1 MTTNMIGLLGAGVL
15 ALWYLC
21 LVHAR
26 ESWGRSVLK
35 TGAVLM
41 LALMAALKM
50 PLLAVALGLCALGD
64 LALSRPGER
73 AFLAGVASFAAG
85 HLAYVWLFLS
95 LPGSDPER
103 LATAPMLWA
112 VLLLF
117 LIAIGMARMLARH
130 AGEMRVAVLL
140 YVPVIVAMALA
151 GFTLPQ
157 PLIWGAAV
165 MFMLSDMVL
174 AVETFVLPPAHRARR
189 LTAPTVWVLYW
200 GAQALFFAVLIL

>member
-15 ALWYLC
+15 ALGYLC

-26 ESWGRSVLK
+26 ESWGRSALK
-35 TGAVLM
+35 TGAVFN
-41 LALMAALKM
+41 LALMAVLKM

-174 AVETFVLPPAHRARR
+174 AVETFVLPPAHCARR
-189 LTAPTVWVLYW
+189 LTTPTVWVLYW
-200 GAQALFFAVLIL
+200 GAQALFFAVLLL

>member
-15 ALWYLC
+15 ALGYLC

-26 ESWGRSVLK
+26 ESWGRSALK
-35 TGAVLM
+35 TGAVFI

-50 PLLAVALGLCALGD
+50 PFLAVALGLCALGD

-85 HLAYVWLFLS
+85 HLAYVWLFLA

-117 LIAIGMARMLARH
+117 LIAIGMAWMLARH

-174 AVETFVLPPAHRARR
+174 AVETFVLPPAHPARR

-200 GAQALFFAVLIL
+200 GAQALFFAVLLL

>member
-1 MTTNMIGLLGAGVL
+1 
-15 ALWYLC
+15 
-21 LVHAR
+21 
-26 ESWGRSVLK
+26 LK
-35 TGAVLM
+35 TGAVFI

-50 PLLAVALGLCALGD
+50 PLLALALGLCALGD

-174 AVETFVLPPAHRARR
+174 AVETFVLPPAHPVRR

-200 GAQALFFAVLIL
+200 GAQALFFAVLLL

>member
-15 ALWYLC
+15 ALGYLC

-26 ESWGRSVLK
+26 ESWGRSALK
-35 TGAVLM
+35 TGAVLI
-41 LALMAALKM
+41 LALIAALKM

-64 LALSRPGER
+64 LALSRPGAR
-73 AFLAGVASFAAG
+73 AFVAGVASFAAG

-95 LPGSDPER
+95 LPGSDPVR

-117 LIAIGMARMLARH
+117 LIAIGMARLLARH

-140 YVPVIVAMALA
+140 YVPVVVAMALA

-174 AVETFVLPPAHRARR
+174 SVETFVLPPAHCARR

-200 GAQALFFAVLIL
+200 GAQALFFAVLLL

>member
-1 MTTNMIGLLGAGVL
+1 MTTNMIGLFGAGVL
-15 ALWYLC
+15 ALGYLC

-26 ESWGRSVLK
+26 ESWGRSALK

-73 AFLAGVASFAAG
+73 AFLAGVTSFAAG

-200 GAQALFFAVLIL
+200 GAQALFFAVLLL